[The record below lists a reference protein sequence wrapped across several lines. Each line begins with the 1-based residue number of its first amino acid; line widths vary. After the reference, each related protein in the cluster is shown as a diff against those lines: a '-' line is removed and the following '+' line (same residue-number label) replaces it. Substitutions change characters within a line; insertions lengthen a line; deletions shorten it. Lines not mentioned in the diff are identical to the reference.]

1 MPSWLGQPSY
11 MNPLGRL
18 GNRGGGGGAW
28 PGLQSMNQN
37 GFYPNPGRTPSLPG
51 YAPDSPDFDWEDI
64 LADEPQLAYFG
75 QQQRFGR
82 SPVQKRFFKDQFQ
95 QVFNRYLGQLGEQVQ
110 GGQAPSLRFG
120 DYMKDFDFNRYF
132 GDIEPSRRGFFPSR
146 TAPRTRFLYY

>member
-1 MPSWLGQPSY
+1 
-11 MNPLGRL
+11 
-18 GNRGGGGGAW
+18 
-28 PGLQSMNQN
+28 MNQTE
-37 GFYPNPGRTPSLPG
+37 P
-51 YAPDSPDFDWEDI
+51 PDFDWEDI
-64 LADEPQLAYFG
+64 LKEEPQLAYFG

-95 QVFNRYLGQLGEQVQ
+95 QVFNRYLGQLGQQVQ
-110 GGQAPSLRFG
+110 QGQDPTLQFS